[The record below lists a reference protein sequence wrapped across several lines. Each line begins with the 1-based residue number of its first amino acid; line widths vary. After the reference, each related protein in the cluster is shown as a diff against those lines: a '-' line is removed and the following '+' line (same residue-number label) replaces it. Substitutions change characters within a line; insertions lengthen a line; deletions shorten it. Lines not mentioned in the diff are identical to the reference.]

1 MQNENNGYQ
10 LPAAP
15 LWGVLA
21 TRDIT
26 PEHFAEI
33 GMPNIVYVREVSH
46 AEVKHEL
53 PDGADLPL
61 DTKFY
66 AVHAANGTRMAIV
79 DNRETAFAGA
89 RQYDLE
95 PVSVH

>member
-33 GMPNIVYVREVSH
+33 GMPNIVYVREVSR
-46 AEVKHEL
+46 AEVKDEL
-53 PDGADLPL
+53 PNEAELPL

-79 DNRETAFAGA
+79 DNRDTAFAGA
-89 RQYDLE
+89 RQYDLD